1 LSKPEVTIVGAGIVG
16 VCSAAWLQ
24 REGFKVTLIDAGPV
38 GEGSSFGNAGNLS
51 PGAVVPYMIP
61 GFWKELPG
69 WLAQNGP
76 LAVRPGYFF
85 KVLPWLLTAVKTSRA
100 KAALKTSRAMHELHR
115 GTLEAYD
122 TLTRNT
128 EAAGLIERGG
138 QLYVST
144 RANAAQGS
152 AIAQA
157 MREAAG
163 VKMILLNENEIREAE
178 PALAPQFKSG
188 MLLPDNGRCKN
199 PHQLVRLIAAEAA
212 RNGATITQGNVTG
225 FQTNGKSVTAIV
237 VDGQAQPVERL
248 VIAAGAASGRLSA
261 GLGTPLPVEA
271 ERGYHVTIGEP
282 GVMPRLPVTHVD
294 AKFVCSPMNM
304 GLRVA
309 GTAEFAGYDAPPNW
323 RRAELLETQ
332 ARAMF
337 PGIRMEKVTRW
348 MGRRPS
354 LPDGL
359 PVLGAA
365 PNYENAFFAFG
376 NSHFG
381 MSAGSVMG
389 KVVAELLAG
398 RRPSIDVRPFA
409 PSRFA

>member
-1 LSKPEVTIVGAGIVG
+1 M
-16 VCSAAWLQ
+16 
-24 REGFKVTLIDAGPV
+24 LIDAGPV

-76 LAVRPGYFF
+76 LAVRPGYFL
-85 KVLPWLLTAVKTSRA
+85 KVLPWLVTAVKTSRA
-100 KAALKTSRAMHELHR
+100 EAAFKTSRAMHELHR

-128 EAAGLIERGG
+128 DAAGLIERCG

-152 AIAQA
+152 AIVQA

-178 PALAPQFKSG
+178 PALAPLFKSG

-212 RNGATITQGNVTG
+212 RNGATIAQGKVTG
-225 FQTNGKSVTAIV
+225 FQTNGKSITAII

-261 GLGTPLPVEA
+261 ELGTTLPVEA
-271 ERGYHVTIGEP
+271 ERGYHATIGEP

-323 RRAELLETQ
+323 RRAELLEAQ

-389 KVVAELLAG
+389 KIVAEMVVG
-398 RRPSIDVRPFA
+398 RRPSINIAPFA
-409 PSRFA
+409 PARFA

>member
-1 LSKPEVTIVGAGIVG
+1 
-16 VCSAAWLQ
+16 
-24 REGFKVTLIDAGPV
+24 
-38 GEGSSFGNAGNLS
+38 
-51 PGAVVPYMIP
+51 
-61 GFWKELPG
+61 
-69 WLAQNGP
+69 
-76 LAVRPGYFF
+76 
-85 KVLPWLLTAVKTSRA
+85 
-100 KAALKTSRAMHELHR
+100 
-115 GTLEAYD
+115 
-122 TLTRNT
+122 
-128 EAAGLIERGG
+128 
-138 QLYVST
+138 VST

-212 RNGATITQGNVTG
+212 RNGATIAQGNVTG

-237 VDGQAQPVERL
+237 VDGRAQPVERL
-248 VIAAGAASGRLSA
+248 VIAAGAASGQLSA

-323 RRAELLETQ
+323 RRAELLEAQ